1 MSFKK
6 FLIYVYS
13 VAGLLISL
21 ATAVMT
27 YLIIGE
33 PIGPKMLSKITL
45 VVLMAM
51 PVVALLSYFVGKL
64 LFDKFTLIRDRLGRI
79 GVGDFHVYASDEKI
93 EDLRVLH
100 GEINELSNK
109 LGSLM
114 QELSANNRTL
124 SNMAISFAHDVK
136 TPLTVIDG
144 YLDEIQDGMIDAK
157 DIGFVIDKLKK
168 ETAFINEL
176 SRDTLCYIGSIGV
189 QREQEIIHVKKLL
202 DGEIFPLLRANDG
215 VKLLNDVQDDYA
227 ILFNKMDL
235 KKIIMNILTNSIK
248 FTQNGIIRVYVDD
261 VSLIF
266 EDTGIGIVAEYL
278 PFVFEPFSRGD
289 GSRNRDKSGFGLGL
303 STARNLAIA
312 NNYTIW
318 FDSDVKT
325 GAKAILRKK

>member
-13 VAGLLISL
+13 AAGLLISL

-27 YLIIGE
+27 YFIIGE
-33 PIGPKMLSKITL
+33 PIGIKMFSKITL

-64 LFDKFTLIRDRLGRI
+64 LFEKFTLIRDRLERI
-79 GVGDFHVYASDEKI
+79 GKGDFHIYASDEKI

-100 GEINELSNK
+100 GGINELSNR
-109 LGSLM
+109 LGGLM

-144 YLDEIQDGMIDAK
+144 YLDEIQDGMIRAEN
-157 DIGFVIDKLKK
+157 INSVIDKLKK

-189 QREQEIIHVKKLL
+189 QREQEIVYVKKLL
-202 DGEIFPLLRANDG
+202 DDEIFPLLRTAEG
-215 VKLLNDVQDDYA
+215 VSLLNDVQGDYA

-235 KKIIMNILTNSIK
+235 KKIVINLLTNSIK
-248 FTQNGIIRVYVDD
+248 FTQNGEIRVYVNEDN
-261 VSLIF
+261 LIF
-266 EDTGIGIVAEYL
+266 TDTGIGIAAEYL
-278 PFVFEPFSRGD
+278 PFVFEPFSTGD
-289 GSRNRDKSGFGLGL
+289 SSKNRNKSGFGLGL
-303 STARNLAIA
+303 STAKNLAIA
-312 NNYTIW
+312 NNYMIW
-318 FDSDVKT
+318 FDGNVII
-325 GAKAILRKK
+325 GAKAILCKK